1 MNEIEVKIRKHG
13 GQILMM
19 QKMAMA
25 MNAQGKTEAMLNL
38 LEQIKDTSDLIF
50 TLAAQGYKDGLV
62 VYVNA
67 TSFITRTLSDAGLT
81 AKAFVS
87 GMEAL
92 LRSMELI
99 EIHNQKNVF
108 EPIPDEMECNFKTIQ
123 LLPLVIMFNELAN
136 VESNRQ
142 VFENDFEPF
151 DDLHQIFIKAMR
163 QLKMLAPT
171 SPYVAQ
177 AAPIFNAISQME
189 DPDKFYDATVKD
201 IKEIA
206 QSILYAVERMP
217 FYDSDVQAE
226 SQMSRFDG
234 FYRDK
239 WYDIIHDD
247 DIKYDFQLLD
257 CLLPKFAEN
266 INLSDSGLCVG
277 DCSMYKT
284 DNFNWGEYPEC
295 IFDIYRTL
303 CKKYG
308 LTPMTFNTYTVKEK
322 VPYVKAGTLVR
333 MQRDV
338 VKAYLHLHENNV
350 CGCGKLSMAPA
361 DEEFLGWI
369 ENEVD
374 DFDMTMFAINYI
386 TFMFEVEGQLIMMGE
401 LCLHLSSSLSKAL
414 HQDDMSNETTAMESV
429 LIDYIARLKSHGIL
443 PVDWKFTNPWNI

>member
-247 DIKYDFQLLD
+247 DIKYNFQL
-257 CLLPKFAEN
+257 P
-266 INLSDSGLCVG
+266 
-277 DCSMYKT
+277 
-284 DNFNWGEYPEC
+284 
-295 IFDIYRTL
+295 
-303 CKKYG
+303 
-308 LTPMTFNTYTVKEK
+308 
-322 VPYVKAGTLVR
+322 
-333 MQRDV
+333 
-338 VKAYLHLHENNV
+338 
-350 CGCGKLSMAPA
+350 
-361 DEEFLGWI
+361 
-369 ENEVD
+369 
-374 DFDMTMFAINYI
+374 
-386 TFMFEVEGQLIMMGE
+386 
-401 LCLHLSSSLSKAL
+401 
-414 HQDDMSNETTAMESV
+414 
-429 LIDYIARLKSHGIL
+429 
-443 PVDWKFTNPWNI
+443 